1 MLIESIS
8 GVRGI
13 VGESLKPTNIVE
25 YAAALGTYLDSK
37 GTVVIG
43 RDSRPSGEAI
53 VRIFSA
59 TLQWMGIN
67 VINLGIVPTPTIQ
80 LITEKRRVDAGIA
93 ITASHNP
100 FPWNGIKYID
110 RSGLF
115 MSAEQVQYLLNL
127 KKEGNFLFKQSGE
140 FGTYTEVS
148 SALEE
153 HIDNVLSIPYIHP
166 EEIKKKHY
174 RVVVDAVNGGASV
187 ALPVLLKKL
196 GCEVIELYCK
206 PDGYFPHIP
215 EPLPENLTD
224 LMSAVVLHHADV
236 GMAVDPDG
244 DRLAIVDEEGHYLS
258 EEYTLV
264 MAVKT
269 VLSKTTV
276 KNPLVVTNLSTT
288 LAVDRIVEM
297 YGGKIIRT
305 PVGEINVSSRMKKE
319 NAIIGGEGNGGVI
332 LPASHLG
339 RDSLVGA
346 ALILQLLTDEKIPLS
361 EIFIH
366 LPQYRMCKK
375 KVDIST
381 ADPDKLLEKLKEKFS
396 NKNINT
402 EDGLKIIEKNRWVH
416 IRKSNTEP
424 ILRIYAEAPI
434 LEEAES
440 LADAMIGEIKR
451 EINTMDKN
459 P

>member
-67 VINLGIVPTPTIQ
+67 VINLGIVPTPTVQ

-269 VLSKTTV
+269 VLSKTSV

>member
-67 VINLGIVPTPTIQ
+67 VINLGIVPTPTVQ